1 MLACKNINKQYDGRS
16 TLKDVSL
23 TLERGEIL
31 ALIGPSGAGKTTLI
45 KNLSLLE
52 YPDSGEITID
62 DKTYS
67 FPSDS
72 EKKITP
78 WPKISVVFQQLF
90 LWPHLTLKEN
100 ILLPVRLKNKKDI
113 DKKFEELI
121 NLFDMGD
128 FINRYPNQASL
139 GQRQRTAIVR
149 ALMLEPE
156 YLFLDEITSSLDVE
170 QINIIVSH
178 LQKLKQNNIGI
189 IMITHL
195 LGFARKSA
203 DKIVFIDNGQIIE
216 SGGAEVIDKPKSDRV
231 KKFISDINNIY

>member
-62 DKTYS
+62 NDTYS
-67 FPSDS
+67 FPGDS

-90 LWPHLTLKEN
+90 LWPHLTLKDN

-121 NLFDMGD
+121 SLFDMGD

-139 GQRQRTAIVR
+139 GQRQRAAIVR

-170 QINIIVSH
+170 QINIIISH

-203 DKIVFIDNGQIIE
+203 DKVVFIDNGQIIE
-216 SGGAEVIDKPKSDRV
+216 SGGAEVINKPKSDRV